1 MKLEYEASILM
12 ALTLGLTLKGELKM
26 KFRLIGPLSKSGV
39 VQLPMEHDHETH
51 LVLYTWDI
59 GWLVN
64 YSFYE
69 FQGLKGREEVT
80 FITHGNHKAI

>member
-12 ALTLGLTLKGELKM
+12 ALTLGLTLKGVLKV
-26 KFRLIGPLSKSGV
+26 KFRIIGPLRKSGV
-39 VQLPMEHDHETH
+39 VQLAMEHDHETH

-59 GWLVN
+59 GWLVS
-64 YSFYE
+64 YPFYE
-69 FQGLKGREEVT
+69 FQGLEGGEAAT